1 MDSPR
6 SAALQPPQVRGKSE
20 KTGTGRTF
28 QAPPG
33 FRESP
38 QPSLGAGEVVSSTY
52 NVRRQLARTDS
63 GSVYEAWDMLL
74 ERAVALKLAWRDPG
88 SPSLVAEAKR
98 CAAVADP
105 AAVATYG
112 VSNHRGVEYIVGERV
127 EGATLRQHVAGLVAT
142 GEPMPSVQL
151 VDLLSRIA
159 RGVAAAHRARIAIG
173 EVSGETVL
181 ITPGSRVVLGR
192 LSLSQVPSVGA
203 DEVCVAPEA
212 ITGQRSPSDPS
223 AAAAVDIYGL
233 GCVAVEL
240 ATGQP
245 PFASD
250 NLKATLFGHVHT
262 RPPVLSEIRTDLPV
276 ELADLVVEL
285 LAKMP
290 QQRPPSADG
299 IVAQLEAIAER
310 AAATRRAL
318 RVLIVDHD
326 QDRVRELWSIIR
338 RAHAR
343 ATVDAATDA
352 TDATQKLRRD
362 RPDAVLVDTRLHG
375 PMNALELFMY
385 MNGLDEARATTRI
398 AIAEQL
404 DPRDAAVFTQM
415 GVAHTLVRDSRF
427 HEACAAL
434 VRSLAAVQRSGRAHR
449 ITVSG

>member
-1 MDSPR
+1 
-6 SAALQPPQVRGKSE
+6 VRGKSE

-38 QPSLGAGEVVSSTY
+38 QPAITAGEVVSSTY
-52 NVRRQLARTDS
+52 NVRRELARTET

-74 ERAVALKLAWRDPG
+74 ERSVALKLAWRDPG
-88 SPSLVAEAKR
+88 APSLVAEAKR

-105 AAVATYG
+105 AAVQTYG
-112 VSNHRGVEYIVGERV
+112 VGNHRGVEYVVGERV
-127 EGATLRQHVAGLVAT
+127 EGATLRQHVATGLVS
-142 GEPMPSVQL
+142 GEPMPSPL
-151 VDLLSRIA
+151 LLDLLGKVA
-159 RGVAAAHRARIAIG
+159 RGVAAAHRARIALG

-181 ITPGSRVVLGR
+181 VTAAGRVVLGR
-192 LSLSQVPSVGA
+192 LSLSQVAAVGA

-223 AAAAVDIYGL
+223 AAAAVDLYGL

-262 RPPVLSEIRTDLPV
+262 RPPVLSEVRTDLPV

-285 LAKMP
+285 LAKLP
-290 QQRPPSADG
+290 QQRPPTADVV
-299 IVAQLEAIAER
+299 VAQLEAIAER

-318 RVLIVDHD
+318 RVLVVDHD
-326 QDRVRELWSIIR
+326 QDRVRELWSVIR

-352 TDATQKLRRD
+352 TDAAQKLRRD
-362 RPDAVLVDTRLHG
+362 RPDAVIVDTRLTG

-385 MNGLDEARATTRI
+385 MNGVEEARGTTRI
-398 AIAEQL
+398 AVAERL

-415 GVAHTLVRDSRF
+415 GVAHTLVRDGRF
-427 HEACAAL
+427 HETCGVL
-434 VRSLAAVQRSGRAHR
+434 IRKLAAAQRSGRAHR